1 MIKKSKVFDTAEAK
15 IIFVSEDVICAS
27 GVLGEG
33 DPLEGLTGGA
43 DFNGG
48 DAIG

>member
-1 MIKKSKVFDTAEAK
+1 MSKKSKVFDTAEAK
-15 IIFVSEDVICAS
+15 IIFVSENVICDS

-33 DPLEGLTGGA
+33 DPFEGVTGGA

-48 DAIG
+48 NAFG